1 MQSLI
6 LILKLKC
13 VFPGIEPERNEAS
26 RTFCLAQVSKCASKN
41 QIFGTVR
48 PQTSKRM
55 ADFFFF
61 HELSD
66 AIPASMYVKQP
77 IHVHHVSIPRIINTL
92 SFFDY
97 TPIVS
102 NVCWYG
108 VCACVQC
115 LGLRNHMMKYVTSY
129 VVKLGNHVRK
139 WWETY
144 QQNIL
149 WRSFC

>member
-1 MQSLI
+1 MCL
-6 LILKLKC
+6 
-13 VFPGIEPERNEAS
+13 PWH
-26 RTFCLAQVSKCASKN
+26 RTREEWSKPHFL
-41 QIFGTVR
+41 FGTSLKICLQK
-48 PQTSKRM
+48 P
-55 ADFFFF
+55 DFWHSETPNIQMNGWLFLFL
-61 HELSD
+61 HVLSNG
-66 AIPASMYVKQP
+66 IPASMYVKQP
-77 IHVHHVSIPRIINTL
+77 IHVHHVSIPRIINPL

-108 VCACVQC
+108 VCVCVQC

-129 VVKLGNHVRK
+129 VVKLGNHVRE